1 MTTRA
6 LSLSIFLLLLFFI
19 SCGGEKNPKGVVKD
33 FIWAVQDSDSA
44 TIVSCLDLD
53 TIVRRSLKTTS
64 PEDSLLLLGIYKEKF
79 LGTLLGDGHRRITW
93 LKSQIVLGA
102 EEIRDSLAEVEV
114 SFIDKE
120 TGRQNY
126 TKMQLR
132 ETEEG
137 WKIIYFY

>member
-1 MTTRA
+1 MTTRV
-6 LSLSIFLLLLFFI
+6 LLLSIFLVLVFLF
-19 SCGGEKNPKGVVKD
+19 SCGGQRSPKGVVKD

-53 TIVRRSLKTTS
+53 AIVRRSVKTTS
-64 PEDSLLLLGIYKEKF
+64 PEDSLLLLGIYREKI
-79 LGTLLGDGHRRITW
+79 LKTLLGNGHRRTTW

-132 ETEEG
+132 ETEQG
-137 WKIIYFY
+137 WKITYFY

>member
-1 MTTRA
+1 MTTRG
-6 LSLSIFLLLLFFI
+6 LLLSIFLVLLFFF
-19 SCGGEKNPKGVVKD
+19 SCGGQRSPKGVVKD

-53 TIVRRSLKTTS
+53 AIVRRSVKTTS
-64 PEDSLLLLGIYKEKF
+64 PEDSLLLLGIYREKI
-79 LGTLLGDGHRRITW
+79 LRTLLGDGHRRTTW

-132 ETEEG
+132 ETRQG
-137 WKIIYFY
+137 WKITYFY

>member
-1 MTTRA
+1 MHTRTLSFSICLL
-6 LSLSIFLLLLFFI
+6 LSLSL
-19 SCGGEKNPKGVVKD
+19 SCGGGKSPKGVVKD

-53 TIVRRSLKTTS
+53 AMVRRSLKATS
-64 PEDSLLLLGIYKEKF
+64 PEDSLLVLGLYKGKI
-79 LGTLLGDGHRRITW
+79 LGTLVGDGHRRTTW
-93 LKSQIVLGA
+93 RKSQIVLGA
-102 EEIRDSLAEVEV
+102 EEIRDNLAEVEV